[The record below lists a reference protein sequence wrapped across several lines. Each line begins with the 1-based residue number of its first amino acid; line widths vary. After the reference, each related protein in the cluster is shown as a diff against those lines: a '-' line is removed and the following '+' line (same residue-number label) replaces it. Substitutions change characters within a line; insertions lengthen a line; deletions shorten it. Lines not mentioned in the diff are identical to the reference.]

1 MDSRQFVCVSKATFL
16 MDELTRSEEED
27 LLEERREEEGG
38 EREIGALITYSEGFV
53 CSYGQDS
60 VFIFQQIIQN
70 EEEIRQGLYCIRYK
84 VYMLQTV
91 VGNYR
96 NYCIVLITF
105 PTTPIRR
112 IYVRYQ
118 DAEKQ

>member
-1 MDSRQFVCVSKATFL
+1 

-70 EEEIRQGLYCIRYK
+70 EEEIRQGRLLHTLQSIYATNSGRQLPILLYCFIFK
-84 VYMLQTV
+84 AM
-91 VGNYR
+91 
-96 NYCIVLITF
+96 TF
-105 PTTPIRR
+105 LGL
-112 IYVRYQ
+112 
-118 DAEKQ
+118 